1 MTEYVDMVEEV
12 SAITKDDVKL
22 WLSDSTAI
30 VTFEKTDGSLR
41 EMNATL
47 QPSYLPEVNEKSTK
61 KPRKENP
68 NVVAVWDVDKDA
80 WRSFRIDSIKEF
92 LVE

>member
-1 MTEYVDMVEEV
+1 MTEYVDMVNEV
-12 SAITKDDVKL
+12 NEITKDDVKL

-30 VTFEKTDGSLR
+30 VTFEKTDGTLR

-47 QPSYLPEVNEKSTK
+47 QSSYLPEVKEKSTK

-80 WRSFRIDSIKEF
+80 WRSFRVNSIKSF

>member
-1 MTEYVDMVEEV
+1 MTEYVNMVDEV
-12 SAITKDDVKL
+12 NEITKEDVKH
-22 WLSDSTAI
+22 WLSDGIAI
-30 VTFEKTDGSLR
+30 VTFEKTDGSMR

-47 QPSYLPEVNEKSTK
+47 QSSYLPEVKEQSTK